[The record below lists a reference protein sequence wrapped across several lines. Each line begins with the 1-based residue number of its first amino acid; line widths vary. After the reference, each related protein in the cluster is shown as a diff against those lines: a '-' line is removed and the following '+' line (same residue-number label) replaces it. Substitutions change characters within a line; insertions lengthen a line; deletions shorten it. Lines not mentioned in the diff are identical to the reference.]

1 MKDNEKKAMSPVI
14 PAATAEETCDGTWLV
29 ERNMSNRR
37 QRQKLAKSDALILT
51 TPFDRPGQDMKERTM
66 TDFNVHTIESSPES
80 SKPQLENSKK
90 AYGFVP
96 NLMGVMAESPALL
109 EAYRTLAVI
118 LDKKTSLSIT
128 EQQIIAMTNNRL
140 NGCTYCMAAHTSIM
154 QAARVADDVI
164 IALRDGTAIADPK
177 LEALRVFAEKVNQKR
192 GWVNDGDIEELLT
205 AGYPMTTVFEVIVGT
220 AYKVLSNYT
229 NHIADTPLD
238 RGFAKNEWRP
248 EAERVA

>member
-1 MKDNEKKAMSPVI
+1 
-14 PAATAEETCDGTWLV
+14 
-29 ERNMSNRR
+29 
-37 QRQKLAKSDALILT
+37 
-51 TPFDRPGQDMKERTM
+51 MKERTM
-66 TDFNVHTIESSPES
+66 TDFNIHTIESAPES

-109 EAYRTLAVI
+109 EAYRTLSEI
-118 LDKKTSLSIT
+118 FDKKTSLSTT

-154 QAARVADDVI
+154 QAGKVADDVI
-164 IALRDGTAIADPK
+164 TALRDGTPIADPK

-192 GWVNDGDIEELLT
+192 GWVDDGDIEELLA
-205 AGYPMTTVFEVIVGT
+205 AGYPKQTVFEVIVGT

-229 NHIADTPLD
+229 NHIAGTSLD
-238 RGFAKNEWRP
+238 RGFAKNEWSP
-248 EAERVA
+248 EAKPVA

>member
-1 MKDNEKKAMSPVI
+1 
-14 PAATAEETCDGTWLV
+14 
-29 ERNMSNRR
+29 
-37 QRQKLAKSDALILT
+37 
-51 TPFDRPGQDMKERTM
+51 M
-66 TDFNVHTIESSPES
+66 TDFNVHTIDSAPEN

-96 NLMGVMAESPALL
+96 NLLGVMAESPALL
-109 EAYRTLAVI
+109 EAYLTLSDI
-118 LDKKTSLSIT
+118 FDRKSGLSTT

-154 QAARVADDVI
+154 QAAKVPDDVI
-164 IALRDGTAIADPK
+164 SALRDGTAIADPK

-192 GWVNDGDIEELLT
+192 GWLNDSDIEPLLA
-205 AGYPMTTVFEVIVGT
+205 AGYSKETVFEVIVGT